1 MRSADPDGLLDS
13 RRLDERLALFHP
25 EAADYLI
32 PSPEDLSDD
41 PAMTLHLVK
50 SVRHQSASCDIGR
63 AAWRLIQSC
72 GKLLTSASARHGAR
86 PKHVERGCIRI
97 AEAQRSSRADT
108 RTE

>member
-13 RRLDERLALFHP
+13 WRLDERLALFHP

-72 GKLLTSASARHGAR
+72 GKLLTSASARHGSTS
-86 PKHVERGCIRI
+86 KTRGTTLYSNRGST
-97 AEAQRSSRADT
+97 AQLES
-108 RTE
+108 